1 MTAKVKELTK
11 RIKTKKENLAKEI
24 EARDKKIETVKKL
37 ESDLKILEAEL
48 VTAHLVANN
57 MTLEDLAALLGTED
71 KEDSHVSGD

>member
-1 MTAKVKELTK
+1 MTAKIKELTK